1 MTRITNR
8 KHSIYM
14 QLLKLLVVSAIAA
27 SVVFWG
33 LSIAGENLLDI
44 YLGRSNYIENK
55 EKNYI
60 EKLQNYIAENGLSS
74 RDTVRLNKWVKKQ
87 KILSIVVYKDGIQVF
102 NSDYPEQDVWDDEI
116 VAGDYTWINYYTVRF
131 ADGQAAVN
139 IRGFYDYQLYTYV
152 SVAEICLSFVIFV
165 LLVLLGIRK
174 KIEYIRRLS
183 EEIEILEGGGLD
195 CEITVK
201 GQDELSV
208 LAAGL
213 ENMRISF
220 RRLIEDEKKMMQDN
234 QQIVTE
240 MSHDLR
246 TPVTSIMLYTEILK
260 SGACQDPDQQKEYIA
275 KIDQKARRMKQLTEH
290 LFEYSLMA
298 GETDIQLEEAEA
310 FEILFYDLF
319 SDICS
324 YLEQSGFRMDFKV
337 EWPEGRIRIVTD
349 YLMRIMD
356 NIASNIIKYAEPSE
370 PVVVS
375 AVTRGQMAG
384 FQFENHIRTSG
395 EKPESN
401 GVGIQSV
408 KNMMRKMQGECETEC
423 EEDIYRIRFLFK
435 TEK

>member
-1 MTRITNR
+1 MTRVTNR
-8 KHSIYM
+8 KDSIYM
-14 QLLKLLVVSAIAA
+14 QLLKLLIISAIAA
-27 SVVFWG
+27 SVIFWG
-33 LSIAGENLLDI
+33 LGIAGEKLLDT
-44 YLGRSNYIENK
+44 YLSKSNYIEK
-55 EKNYI
+55 REKNYI
-60 EKLQNYIAENGLSS
+60 EKLQTYVAASGLSS
-74 RDTVRLNKWVKKQ
+74 RDAVRLNKWVKKQ

-102 NSDYPEQDVWDDEI
+102 NSDYPEQDVWDDGI
-116 VAGDYTWINYYTVRF
+116 MAGDYTWINYYTVRF
-131 ADGQAAVN
+131 TDGQAAVN
-139 IRGFYDYQLYTYV
+139 IRGFYDYQLYIYV
-152 SVAEICLSFVIFV
+152 RIGEICLSFALFV
-165 LLVLLGIRK
+165 LFVLLGIRK

-201 GQDELSV
+201 GRDELSV
-208 LAAGL
+208 LASGL
-213 ENMRISF
+213 ENMRVSF
-220 RRLIEDEKKMMQDN
+220 CKLMEDEKKMVQDN

-260 SGACQDPDQQKEYIA
+260 NGTCQDPDLQKAYIA

-298 GETDIQLEEAEA
+298 GETDVRLEEAET
-310 FEILFYDLF
+310 FEPLFYDLF
-319 SDICS
+319 SDVCS
-324 YLEQSGFRMDFKV
+324 YLEQNGFRMEFKV
-337 EWPEGRIRIVTD
+337 EWPDGRIRIVTD

-356 NIASNIIKYAEPSE
+356 NIASNIIKYADPSE

-384 FQFENHIRTSG
+384 FMFENHIRTSG

-423 EEDIYRIRFLFK
+423 EETIYRIRFLFK

>member
-1 MTRITNR
+1 MTRVTNR
-8 KHSIYM
+8 KDSIYM
-14 QLLKLLVVSAIAA
+14 QLLKLLVISAIAA
-27 SVVFWG
+27 SVIFWG
-33 LSIAGENLLDI
+33 LGFAGEKLLDT
-44 YLGRSNYIENK
+44 YLSKSNYIEK
-55 EKNYI
+55 REKNYI
-60 EKLQNYIAENGLSS
+60 EKLQTYVAANGLSS
-74 RDTVRLNKWVKKQ
+74 RDAVRLDKWVKKQ

-102 NSDYPEQDVWDDEI
+102 NSDYPEQDVWDDGI
-116 VAGDYTWINYYTVRF
+116 MAGDYTWINYYTVRF
-131 ADGQAAVN
+131 TDGQAAVN

-152 SVAEICLSFVIFV
+152 RIGEICLSFMFFV
-165 LLVLLGIRK
+165 LFVLLGIRK

-201 GQDELSV
+201 GRDELSV
-208 LAAGL
+208 LASGL

-220 RRLIEDEKKMMQDN
+220 CKLIEDEKKMVQEN

-260 SGACQDPDQQKEYIA
+260 NGTCQDARQQKEYIA

-290 LFEYSLMA
+290 LFKYSLMA
-298 GETDIQLEEAEA
+298 GQTDVSLEEAEE
-310 FEILFYDLF
+310 FETLFYDLF

-324 YLEQSGFRMDFKV
+324 YLEHNGFRMEFKV
-337 EWPEGRIRIVTD
+337 EWPKGRIRIVTD

-356 NIASNIIKYAEPSE
+356 NIASNIIKYADSSE
-370 PVVVS
+370 PVVIS

-384 FQFENHIRTSG
+384 FVFENHIRTFG

-408 KNMMRKMQGECETEC
+408 KNMMRKMHGVCETEC
-423 EEDIYRIRFLFK
+423 EENIYRIRFLFK

>member
-1 MTRITNR
+1 MTRVTNR
-8 KHSIYM
+8 KDSIYM
-14 QLLKLLVVSAIAA
+14 QLLKLLIISAIAA
-27 SVVFWG
+27 SVIAWALG
-33 LSIAGENLLDI
+33 AAGENLLDV
-44 YLGRSNYIENK
+44 YLGRSNYIEK
-55 EKNYI
+55 REKNYI
-60 EKLQNYIAENGLSS
+60 EKLQTYIAKNGISS
-74 RDTVRLNKWVKKQ
+74 RDAVRLNNWVKKQ

-102 NSDYPEQDVWDDEI
+102 NSDYPEQDVWDDGI
-116 VAGDYTWINYYTVRF
+116 TAGDYTWINYYTVRF

-139 IRGFYDYQLYTYV
+139 IRGFYDYQLYIYMRIG
-152 SVAEICLSFVIFV
+152 EMCLSFAFFV
-165 LLVLLGIRK
+165 LFVLLGIRK

-201 GQDELSV
+201 GRDELSV
-208 LAAGL
+208 LASGL
-213 ENMRISF
+213 ENMRVSF
-220 RRLIEDEKKMMQDN
+220 CRLIEDEKKMVQDN

-298 GETDIQLEEAEA
+298 GETDVQLEDAET
-310 FEILFYDLF
+310 FEVLFYDLF

-324 YLEQSGFRMDFKV
+324 YLEQNGFQVDFKA
-337 EWPEGRIRIVTD
+337 EWPEGRVRIVTD

-356 NIASNIIKYAEPSE
+356 NIASNIIKYADSSE
-370 PVVVS
+370 PVTIS
-375 AVTRGQMAG
+375 AVTRGRMAG

-423 EEDIYRIRFLFK
+423 GADIYRIRFLFK
-435 TEK
+435 IEK